1 MLDGLYR
8 FQEDSNYLST
18 FSSVEFTCSAKIFI
32 FSEQLEAVADM
43 KTGDKIC

>member
-18 FSSVEFTCSAKIFI
+18 FSSVEFTCSAKFQKILLLLFI
-32 FSEQLEAVADM
+32 AGIVGGSR
-43 KTGDKIC
+43 